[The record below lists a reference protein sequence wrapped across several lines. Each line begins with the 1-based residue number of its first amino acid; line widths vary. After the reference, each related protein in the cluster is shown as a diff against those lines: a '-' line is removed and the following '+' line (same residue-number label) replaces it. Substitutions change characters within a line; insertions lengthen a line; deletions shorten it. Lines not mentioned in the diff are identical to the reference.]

1 MIPKKIVHLSY
12 GIAITYVLGD
22 CIDKGKTTYQVW
34 HVCAIHIHIWSVL
47 LTYVYLQTP
56 ELVGG
61 HQIVPTLKKT
71 GDVFL
76 WQMFASVIIPGI
88 VINRITWG
96 AGKLVKNAKISN
108 VARKWL
114 PTCIGL
120 VAIPFIIKPID
131 IAVDR
136 AMDRTY
142 RKYV

>member
-1 MIPKKIVHLSY
+1 M
-12 GIAITYVLGD
+12 
-22 CIDKGKTTYQVW
+22 
-34 HVCAIHIHIWSVL
+34 
-47 LTYVYLQTP
+47 
-56 ELVGG
+56 VGG
-61 HQIVPTLKKT
+61 HQIVETLKKT

-76 WQMFASVIIPGI
+76 WQTSASVIIPGI

-120 VAIPFIIKPID
+120 AAIPFIIKPID
-131 IAVDR
+131 TAVDH